1 MINIT
6 TFLSSAQAI
15 LNLILIVMLIMDK
28 ELSSSER
35 LFYVLTSVSLS
46 HIVLKL

>member
-35 LFYVLTSVSLS
+35 LFYVFTSASLN
-46 HIVLKL
+46 HIVLNL